1 MPAKWSRPFD
11 AGSAVTGGSR
21 AEGVR
26 LLEGH
31 LGIVTGGASGIGAA
45 TARALA
51 RHGARVAVLD
61 VNLEAARE
69 VAESIGGF
77 CLQADVTDPNSTAEA
92 VDRAV
97 SFLGGLTL
105 AFNNAGGSSQ
115 TPLEEW
121 DPAEFDR
128 LVRLNLNGVFHAMRA
143 EIPHMRSS
151 GGGSI
156 VNTASIS
163 GLRPAAGEAPYAA
176 AKAGVAAM
184 SAVAALELAPLIRV
198 NSVSPGMV
206 RTAMTAPIFEIWPEE
221 EERFRQ
227 RTPLGRPGEPEDI
240 ADVVVFLCS
249 DLARFMTGQNLVV
262 DGGLTLRGSAV
273 EGIFER
279 LFPDHRRA
287 RVVGDDQTE

>member
-1 MPAKWSRPFD
+1 MS
-11 AGSAVTGGSR
+11 GSNG
-21 AEGVR
+21 EGDR

-45 TARALA
+45 TARTLA
-51 RHGARVAVLD
+51 RHGTHVAVLD

-77 CLQADVTDPNSTAEA
+77 WFQADVTDPDSTAEA
-92 VDRAV
+92 VGKAV
-97 SFLGGLTL
+97 SALGGLTL

-115 TPLEEW
+115 TPLEDW
-121 DPAEFDR
+121 NPAEFDR
-128 LVRLNLNGVFHAMRA
+128 LVRLNLSSVFHAMRA
-143 EIPHMRSS
+143 EIPHMRSA
-151 GGGSI
+151 GRGAI

-163 GLRPAAGEAPYAA
+163 GLRPAKGEAPYAA
-176 AKAGVAAM
+176 AKAGVAAL
-184 SAVAALELAPLIRV
+184 SAVAALEQAPLIRV
-198 NSVSPGMV
+198 NSISPGMI

-227 RTPLGRPGEPEDI
+227 RTPLGRPGEPDDI

-249 DLARFMTGQNLVV
+249 DLARFITGQNLVV

-273 EGIFER
+273 EGIFDR
-279 LFPDHRRA
+279 LFPGHGSARA
-287 RVVGDDQTE
+287 LHDEQAR